1 MYNNYIYIFSWVSAC
16 YGRPSAIDEA
26 TCDVD
31 LLPIPSDPE
40 PDDETRLHIAW
51 VLHINLLRIFAQ
63 VRNNFLSLI
72 FILQ

>member
-1 MYNNYIYIFSWVSAC
+1 MYKYKYIYKLHLILYFSWVSAC

-51 VLHINLLRIFAQ
+51 ILHINLLRIFAQ
-63 VRNNFLSLI
+63 VRE
-72 FILQ
+72 

>member
-1 MYNNYIYIFSWVSAC
+1 MIIIFNFFLYFSWVSAC

-40 PDDETRLHIAW
+40 PDDETRLHTAW
-51 VLHINLLRIFAQ
+51 ILHINLFRIFAQ
-63 VRNNFLSLI
+63 VGAAVI
-72 FILQ
+72 FF